1 MNKTISKIAI
11 TVSAVAALLFPVLSP
26 ALAGALPPPNIGQ
39 NLCTGTTLNVAANT
53 ATCNDNSSNNTIQNV
68 TTTVVNV
75 LSLVV
80 GLISVIFLIFG
91 GFKYVTS
98 GGDSGKVTSAKSTI
112 LYALI
117 GLVIVAIAQA
127 VVRVVLGKANDIV
140 G

>member
-26 ALAGALPPPNIGQ
+26 ALAGAVAVPNNIATQ
-39 NLCTGTTLNVAANT
+39 ACIGTTLNVSDSGASCTGDNT
-53 ATCNDNSSNNTIQNV
+53 NNTLQSI
-68 TTTVVNV
+68 TTTVVNL

-91 GFKYVTS
+91 AFKYITS
-98 GGDSGKVTSAKSTI
+98 GGDSGKVTSAKNTI

-117 GLVIVAIAQA
+117 GLVIVSIAQV
-127 VVRVVLGKANDIV
+127 VVRVVLGKAGTIV
-140 G
+140 

>member
-26 ALAGALPPPNIGQ
+26 ALAGAAVPNIAT
-39 NLCTGTTLNVAANT
+39 NVCTGVSLDVNNTGTNCSGAETNTTL
-53 ATCNDNSSNNTIQNV
+53 QNV
-68 TTTVVNV
+68 TTTVVNL

-91 GFKYVTS
+91 AFKYITS
-98 GGDSGKVTSAKSTI
+98 GGDSGKVTSAKNTI

-117 GLVIVAIAQA
+117 GLVIVAISQV
-127 VVRVVLGKANDIV
+127 VVRVVLGKANSIV
-140 G
+140 TG

>member
-26 ALAGALPPPNIGQ
+26 ALAGAVAVPNNIATQ
-39 NLCTGTTLNVAANT
+39 ACIGTTLNVSDT
-53 ATCNDNSSNNTIQNV
+53 GATCTGDSTNNTLQSI
-68 TTTVVNV
+68 TTTVVNL

-91 GFKYVTS
+91 AFKYITS
-98 GGDSGKVTSAKSTI
+98 GGDSGKVTSAKNTI

-117 GLVIVAIAQA
+117 GLVIVSIAQ
-127 VVRVVLGKANDIV
+127 VVVKVVLGKASTIV
-140 G
+140 

>member
-26 ALAGALPPPNIGQ
+26 ALAGAVAVPNNIATQ
-39 NLCTGTTLNVAANT
+39 ACIGTTLNVSDT
-53 ATCNDNSSNNTIQNV
+53 GATCTGDSTNNTLQSI
-68 TTTVVNV
+68 TTTVVNL

-91 GFKYVTS
+91 AFKYITS
-98 GGDSGKVTSAKSTI
+98 GGDSGKVTSAKNTI

-117 GLVIVAIAQA
+117 GLVIVSIAQV
-127 VVRVVLGKANDIV
+127 VVRVVLGKASTIV
-140 G
+140 

>member
-11 TVSAVAALLFPVLSP
+11 TVSAVAALLFP
-26 ALAGALPPPNIGQ
+26 ALAGAAVPLPPVPIAKQ
-39 NLCTGTTLNVAANT
+39 ACIGTTLNVTDTGASCTGDSTN
-53 ATCNDNSSNNTIQNV
+53 NSLQSV

-98 GGDSGKVTSAKSTI
+98 GGDSGKVTSAKNTI

-117 GLVIVAIAQA
+117 GLVIVSIAQV
-127 VVRVVLGKANDIV
+127 VVRVVLGKASTIV
-140 G
+140 

>member
-26 ALAGALPPPNIGQ
+26 ALAGAVAVPNNIATQ
-39 NLCTGTTLNVAANT
+39 ACIGTTLNVSDT
-53 ATCNDNSSNNTIQNV
+53 GATCTGDSTNNTLQSI
-68 TTTVVNV
+68 TTTVVNL

-91 GFKYVTS
+91 AFKYITS
-98 GGDSGKVTSAKSTI
+98 GGDSGKVTSAKNTI

-117 GLVIVAIAQA
+117 GLVIVSIAQ
-127 VVRVVLGKANDIV
+127 VVVKVVLGKAGTIV
-140 G
+140 

>member
-11 TVSAVAALLFPVLSP
+11 TVSAVAALLFP
-26 ALAGALPPPNIGQ
+26 ALAGAAVPLPPEPIAKQ
-39 NLCTGTTLNVAANT
+39 ACIGTTLNVADTGASCSSDSTN
-53 ATCNDNSSNNTIQNV
+53 NSLQSV

-98 GGDSGKVTSAKSTI
+98 GGDSGKVTSAKNTI

-117 GLVIVAIAQA
+117 GLVIVSIAQV
-127 VVRVVLGKANDIV
+127 VVRVVLGKAGTIV
-140 G
+140 

>member
-26 ALAGALPPPNIGQ
+26 ALAGAAAPSIAN
-39 NLCTGTTLNVAANT
+39 NVCAGTTLNVADAGLGCGSDT
-53 ATCNDNSSNNTIQNV
+53 TNNTLQSI
-68 TTTVVNV
+68 TTTVVNL

-91 GFKYVTS
+91 AFKYITS
-98 GGDSGKVTSAKSTI
+98 GGDSGKVTSAKNTI

-117 GLVIVAIAQA
+117 GLVIVSIAQ
-127 VVRVVLGKANDIV
+127 VVVKVVLGKASTIV
-140 G
+140 

>member
-26 ALAGALPPPNIGQ
+26 ALAGAVAPPVPIAQ
-39 NLCTGTTLNVAANT
+39 QACVGTTLNVLASAASCSGDT
-53 ATCNDNSSNNTIQNV
+53 TNNTLQSV

-98 GGDSGKVTSAKSTI
+98 GGDSGKVTSAKNTI

-117 GLVIVAIAQA
+117 GLVIVSIAQV
-127 VVRVVLGKANDIV
+127 VVRVVLGKASTIV
-140 G
+140 